1 MKIVEVPAQEVRLPA
16 QAIEALAAHV
26 PVAVTR
32 YGRRQHVVLAEE
44 QFRLVAPLLELLE
57 EGVAVSPELLMAR
70 EDIELERDLAR
81 DREPSDAENA
91 QIEALLAEADA

>member
-1 MKIVEVPAQEVRLPA
+1 MRIVEVPAQEVRLPA
-16 QAIEALAAHV
+16 QAVEALAAHV

-32 YGRRQHVVLAEE
+32 YGHRQHVVLSEE

-57 EGVAVSPELLMAR
+57 EGVAVSPELLMTR
-70 EDIELERDLAR
+70 EDIGLERDLDR
-81 DREPSDAENA
+81 DREPSEAENA